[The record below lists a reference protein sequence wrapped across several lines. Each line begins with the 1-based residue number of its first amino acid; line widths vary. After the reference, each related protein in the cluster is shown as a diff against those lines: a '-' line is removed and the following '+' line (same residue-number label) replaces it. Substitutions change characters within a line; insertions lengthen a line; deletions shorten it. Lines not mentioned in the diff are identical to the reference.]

1 MYCFDEWFAVKHN
14 EDFLC
19 QKSDQVRNS
28 VQPASVVLVDFTNAC
43 RLNAVGFAW
52 QFFRNVFYGLNFF
65 GFIFSLNRSCA
76 GIRSR

>member
-43 RLNAVGFAW
+43 RLNAVGLHGSSLGMSSMVSTFSDLS
-52 QFFRNVFYGLNFF
+52 FR
-65 GFIFSLNRSCA
+65 
-76 GIRSR
+76 